1 MLPPVSGTPEKSFPE
16 GFQGQKGKG
25 GPHAALYQVCDQF
38 HRCGG
43 PSVEHSGHGGIACD
57 HDGGSCGDAEKRG
70 PFTDRSCDVAFGTLD
85 DQSERSPERI
95 AEKKIRQGCADAAGG
110 RLDVNLIQVGEQ
122 AVIDFVKE
130 KIANQAE
137 EAKEEETTLADSLD
151 PELAAKMAAL
161 FKK

>member
-1 MLPPVSGTPEKSFPE
+1 M
-16 GFQGQKGKG
+16 
-25 GPHAALYQVCDQF
+25 
-38 HRCGG
+38 
-43 PSVEHSGHGGIACD
+43 
-57 HDGGSCGDAEKRG
+57 
-70 PFTDRSCDVAFGTLD
+70 
-85 DQSERSPERI
+85 
-95 AEKKIRQGCADAAGG
+95 
-110 RLDVNLIQVGEQ
+110 DVNLIQVGEQ